1 MKKKNQSTRLSLAKK
16 SVLSLTAGYIFG
28 GAPNSGTCNKYT
40 AANCVTVVEILCGV
54 TFMCI
59 ETRNPKC

>member
-1 MKKKNQSTRLSLAKK
+1 MKKNNQSAKLALAKK
-16 SVLSLTAGYIFG
+16 SLLPLTARGLFS
-28 GAPNSGTCNKYT
+28 GAGSAACNKYT
-40 AANCVTVVEILCGV
+40 AANCVTVVEIACGI

>member
-1 MKKKNQSTRLSLAKK
+1 M
-16 SVLSLTAGYIFG
+16 TAGYIFG

>member
-1 MKKKNQSTRLSLAKK
+1 MKKKNQSPKLDLAKK
-16 SVLSLTAGYIFG
+16 SLLPLTARGLIG
-28 GAPNSGTCNKYT
+28 GAGSAACNKYT
-40 AANCVTVVEILCGV
+40 AVNCLTVIEIACGI